1 MEDVGLTKPGTAIDL
16 VKDGE
21 TEVDGRA
28 PVNPTGGLK
37 ARGHPTGATGV
48 AQIRDAVI
56 QIREEAPK
64 GLQAASPEVILAQ
77 NIGGFGNNMV
87 VSILGSSSR

>member
-1 MEDVGLTKPGTAIDL
+1 MEDVGLAKPGTAIDL
-16 VKDGE
+16 VKDGA
-21 TEVDGRA
+21 TEVDGMS

-48 AQIRDAVI
+48 AQIRDAVM
-56 QIREEAPK
+56 QIREEAPT
-64 GLQAASPEVILAQ
+64 GLQTASPEVVLTH

-87 VSILGSSSR
+87 VSILGSE